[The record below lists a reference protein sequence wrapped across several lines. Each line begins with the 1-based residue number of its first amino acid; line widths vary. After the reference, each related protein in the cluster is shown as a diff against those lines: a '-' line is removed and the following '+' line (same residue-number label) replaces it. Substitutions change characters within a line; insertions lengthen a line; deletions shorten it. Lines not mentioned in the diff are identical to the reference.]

1 MYKDYNMTQL
11 TLLKETSVHI
21 PHMICHNMR
30 MILLKQFPIL
40 NSDRIVAQHYS
51 IPI

>member
-21 PHMICHNMR
+21 PTHDMSQYAN
-30 MILLKQFPIL
+30 
-40 NSDRIVAQHYS
+40 DIVETITDTEFRPHRCATL
-51 IPI
+51 